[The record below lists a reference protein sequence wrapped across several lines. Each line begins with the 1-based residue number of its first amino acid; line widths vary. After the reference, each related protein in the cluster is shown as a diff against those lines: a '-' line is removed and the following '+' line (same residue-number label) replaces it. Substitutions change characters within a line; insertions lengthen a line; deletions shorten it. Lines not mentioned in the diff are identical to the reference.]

1 MPKTTQNI
9 LSSWGLTRTAISPF
23 LISFIMAGHPI
34 TIDGQ
39 FQDWENVPIAY
50 SDIEG
55 DGISADFA
63 NIKVTYDM
71 EFLFIYFSFHY
82 GEFLMQDWNAFHLYI
97 DADNDSATGLEF
109 NGIGAELDWTF
120 GQRQGVFYFNGG
132 SSDVWQNDLSLRIGP
147 TITSSEFE
155 IAMARNSDIMTLNGS
170 QVLVEGRIIIAE
182 APPNSD
188 VVPNESGGI
197 SFTIGEDAV
206 PSPEPISLVRR
217 HENDIRVL
225 TYNTLWDGILEADRQ
240 PKFKRIIQALD
251 PDVIA
256 LQEHTDWDQIDDII
270 QSWFPQEIW
279 HASWTYGD
287 LVVLSRFPILN
298 DANLISSERTM
309 CALLDT
315 EEELGKNLLVINSH
329 LSCCANNDGRQ
340 QQVDEF
346 ASVWRNWITNSDGP
360 FNLDFETPFVHVGDF
375 NFVGY
380 RQQVET
386 LRIGD
391 IVDENEY
398 GDDFPPDWDASN
410 IVDLF
415 SRHTHKRMGYTWRS
429 DGSSFNPGKLDYI
442 FYSDATIDTGKH
454 YILNTLALDDET
466 LAGYGLEWDDT
477 QEASDHLPR
486 VFDIS
491 LDPSVG
497 IINENPVPK
506 KFAIVNNYPNPFN
519 PTTTINITV
528 EIRHATSLNVYDI
541 NGRLIDLVFQGELE
555 IGTHEFQWEG
565 TNYSSGV
572 YFIKMK
578 SGDYVQTR
586 KIILLK

>member
-1 MPKTTQNI
+1 
-9 LSSWGLTRTAISPF
+9 
-23 LISFIMAGHPI
+23 MAGHPI

-39 FQDWENVPIAY
+39 FQDWDNVEIAY
-50 SDIEG
+50 ADE
-55 DGISADFA
+55 DGTWDADFA
-63 NIKVTYDM
+63 NVKITYDM
-71 EFLFIYFSFHY
+71 EFLYIYFSFHN
-82 GEFLMQDWNAFHLYI
+82 GEFLMQDWNTFHLYI
-97 DADNDSATGLEF
+97 DADNDPATGLEF

-120 GQRQGVFYFNGG
+120 GLRQGVFYTSGG
-132 SSDVWQNDLSLRIGP
+132 MTDIWQNDITLRIGP

-155 IAMARNSDIMTLNGS
+155 IALARNSDIMTLNGS
-170 QVLVEGRIIIAE
+170 HEMIEGKIVIAE

-188 VVPNESGGI
+188 SVPNESGGI
-197 SFTIGEDAV
+197 YFSIGEDAV
-206 PSPEPISLVRR
+206 PLPEPISLERR
-217 HENDIRVL
+217 HEDDIRIV
-225 TYNTLWDGILEADRQ
+225 TYNNLNEGMIDPEREPHFRRIL
-240 PKFKRIIQALD
+240 QALD

-256 LQEHTDWDQIDDII
+256 IQEHWEWNEIDDVV
-270 QSWFPQEIW
+270 QSWFPEEQW
-279 HASWTYGD
+279 HTSWTYRD
-287 LVVLSRFPILN
+287 LVVFSRFPILN

-315 EEELGKNLLVINSH
+315 ENELGKNLLIINSH
-329 LSCCANNDGRQ
+329 LSCCAYNDSRQ

-360 FNLDFETPFVHVGDF
+360 FDLEFETPFLHVGDF

-386 LRIGD
+386 IRIGD
-391 IVDENEY
+391 IDNENEY
-398 GDDFPPDWDASN
+398 GDDFLPDWDASN
-410 IVDLF
+410 IIDLF

-466 LAGYGLEWDDT
+466 LAEYGLEWDDT

-491 LDPSVG
+491 LDPNVE
-497 IINENPVPK
+497 IINENPVPI

-528 EIRHATSLNVYDI
+528 EIRHATSLNIYDI

-586 KIILLK
+586 KMILLK

>member
-1 MPKTTQNI
+1 
-9 LSSWGLTRTAISPF
+9 
-23 LISFIMAGHPI
+23 MAGHPI

-315 EEELGKNLLVINSH
+315 EDELGKNLLVINSH
-329 LSCCANNDGRQ
+329 LSCCAYNDSRQ
-340 QQVDEF
+340 EQVDEF

-586 KIILLK
+586 KMILLK

>member
-1 MPKTTQNI
+1 
-9 LSSWGLTRTAISPF
+9 
-23 LISFIMAGHPI
+23 MAGHPI

-586 KIILLK
+586 KMILLK

>member
-9 LSSWGLTRTAISPF
+9 LSSWGLTRTVISPF

>member
-1 MPKTTQNI
+1 MPKSTKSKSNY
-9 LSSWGLTRTAISPF
+9 WGLIRIAISSF
-23 LISFIMAGHPI
+23 LFSILTAGHPI

-39 FQDWENVPIAY
+39 FQDWDTVDLAY
-50 SDIEG
+50 D
-55 DGISADFA
+55 DGKADGMSADFS
-63 NIKVTYDM
+63 NVKITYDQ
-71 EFLFIYFSFHY
+71 EFLFVYFSFHN

-97 DADNDSATGLEF
+97 DADNDSTTGLEYH
-109 NGIGAELDWTF
+109 GIGAELDWTF
-120 GQRQGVFYFNGG
+120 GQRQGVFYFNGE
-132 SSDVWQNDLSLRIGP
+132 SSDVWQNDLTLRIGP

-155 IAMARNSDIMTLNGS
+155 IAIARDSYLMTLNGS
-170 QVLVEGRIIIAE
+170 QVLVEGRIVIAE

-188 VVPNESGGI
+188 SVPNESGGI
-197 SFTIGEDAV
+197 YFSIGEDAV
-206 PSPEPISLVRR
+206 PLPEPISLERR
-217 HENDIRVL
+217 HEDDIRIV
-225 TYNTLWDGILEADRQ
+225 TYNNLNEGMIDPEREPHFRRIL
-240 PKFKRIIQALD
+240 QALD

-256 LQEHTDWDQIDDII
+256 IQEHWEWNEIDDVV
-270 QSWFPQEIW
+270 QSWFPQEQW
-279 HASWTYGD
+279 HASWTYRD

-309 CALLDT
+309 CALLNT
-315 EEELGKNLLVINSH
+315 EDELGKNLLVINSH
-329 LSCCANNDGRQ
+329 LSCCGSNDARQ
-340 QQVDEF
+340 EDVDEF
-346 ASVWRNWITNSDGP
+346 ASVWRNWVSSGNGP
-360 FNLDFETPFVHVGDF
+360 FELEYETPFVHVGDF

-386 LRIGD
+386 IRIGD
-391 IVDENEY
+391 IMNENDY
-398 GDDFPPDWDASN
+398 GEDFLPDWDSTA

-429 DGSSFNPGKLDYI
+429 DGSSFNPGKLDYV
-442 FYSDATIDTGKH
+442 FYSDATVDTGKH
-454 YILNTLALDDET
+454 YILNTLAMDAGT
-466 LAGYGLEWDDT
+466 LAEYGLEWDDT

-491 LDPSVG
+491 LEPNVG
-497 IINENPVPK
+497 IDKNKQFPLDFGIL
-506 KFAIVNNYPNPFN
+506 NNYPNPFN

-572 YFIKMK
+572 YFIKMQ

-586 KIILLK
+586 KMILLK

>member
-1 MPKTTQNI
+1 MQNI
-9 LSSWGLTRTAISPF
+9 LSSWGLTRMAISPF
-23 LISFIMAGHPI
+23 LVSFLMAGHPI

-39 FQDWENVPIAY
+39 FQDWENVPVAY
-50 SDIEG
+50 SDMEG
-55 DGISADFA
+55 DGMSADFA
-63 NIKVTYDM
+63 DIKITYDM
-71 EFLFIYFSFHY
+71 EFLFIYFSLHN
-82 GEFLMQDWNAFHLYI
+82 GEFLMQDWNTFHLYM
-97 DADNDSATGLEF
+97 DTDNNSATGLEF

-132 SSDVWQNDLSLRIGP
+132 NTDIWQNDITLRIGP

-170 QVLVEGRIIIAE
+170 QEMIEGKIVIAE

-206 PSPEPISLVRR
+206 PLAEPISLVRR
-217 HENDIRVL
+217 HEDDIRVL

-270 QSWFPQEIW
+270 QSWFPQETW

-315 EEELGKNLLVINSH
+315 EDELGKNLLVINSH

-586 KIILLK
+586 KMILLK

>member
-442 FYSDATIDTGKH
+442 FYSNATIDTGKH

-586 KIILLK
+586 KMILLK

>member
-1 MPKTTQNI
+1 MPKTTQ
-9 LSSWGLTRTAISPF
+9 LKSYFRGLICMLVSPF
-23 LISFIMAGHPI
+23 FISFLMAGHPI

-39 FQDWENVPIAY
+39 FQDWDNVEIAY
-50 SDIEG
+50 ADE
-55 DGISADFA
+55 DGTWDADFA
-63 NIKVTYDM
+63 NVKITYDM
-71 EFLFIYFSFHY
+71 EFLYIYFSFHN
-82 GEFLMQDWNAFHLYI
+82 GEFLMQDWNTFHLYI
-97 DADNDSATGLEF
+97 DADNDPATGLEF

-120 GQRQGVFYFNGG
+120 GLRQGVFYTSGG
-132 SSDVWQNDLSLRIGP
+132 MTDIWQNDITLRIGP

-155 IAMARNSDIMTLNGS
+155 IALARNSDIMTLNGS
-170 QVLVEGRIIIAE
+170 HEMIEGKIVIAE

-188 VVPNESGGI
+188 SVPNESGGI
-197 SFTIGEDAV
+197 YFIIGEDAV
-206 PSPEPISLVRR
+206 PLPEPISLERR
-217 HENDIRVL
+217 HEDDIRIV
-225 TYNTLWDGILEADRQ
+225 TYNNLNEGMIDPEREPHFRRIL
-240 PKFKRIIQALD
+240 QALD

-256 LQEHTDWDQIDDII
+256 IQEHWEWNEIDDVV
-270 QSWFPQEIW
+270 QSWFPEEQW
-279 HASWTYGD
+279 HTSWTYRD
-287 LVVLSRFPILN
+287 LVVFSRFPILN

-315 EEELGKNLLVINSH
+315 ENELGKNLLIINSH
-329 LSCCANNDGRQ
+329 LSCCAYNDSRQ

-360 FNLDFETPFVHVGDF
+360 FDLEFETPFLHVGDF

-386 LRIGD
+386 IRIGD
-391 IVDENEY
+391 IDNENEY
-398 GDDFPPDWDASN
+398 GDDFLPDWDASN
-410 IVDLF
+410 IIDLF

-466 LAGYGLEWDDT
+466 LAEYGLEWDDT

-491 LDPSVG
+491 LDPNVE
-497 IINENPVPK
+497 IINENPVPI

-528 EIRHATSLNVYDI
+528 EIRHATSLNIYDI

-586 KIILLK
+586 KMILLK